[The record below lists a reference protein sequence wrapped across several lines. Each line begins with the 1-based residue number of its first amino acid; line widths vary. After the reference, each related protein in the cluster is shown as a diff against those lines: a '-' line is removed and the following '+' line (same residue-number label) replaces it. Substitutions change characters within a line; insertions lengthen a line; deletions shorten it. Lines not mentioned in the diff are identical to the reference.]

1 MPRMRTR
8 VARVGLVGLTLVAL
22 AVVGIVVADR
32 FRDAS
37 QGSAATAP
45 GVEGAHEVTVV
56 AAGDIASC
64 ASSGDEETAE
74 LVENVDPD
82 AVLAL
87 GDNAYESGTL
97 EQYRRCYDP
106 TWGRFKAKTYPVPG
120 NHDYETQGA
129 AGYLAYFGKRAGAP
143 GKTYYAFDLGA
154 WHVVALDTNIDVGA
168 QSAQLRW
175 LQGDLERDDH
185 LCELAFFHHPRWSG
199 GLHDS
204 QRFVEP
210 LWRILAAQ
218 GVDVVLAGHDHNYQ
232 RFYKVDAAGRR
243 AEDGVRSFVVGT
255 GGGEHYEADDVANR
269 ARVSDDVWGVLE
281 LKLRPRDY
289 DFEFV
294 PAGDSDFTDSL
305 QGRRCH

>member
-1 MPRMRTR
+1 MRTR
-8 VARVGLVGLTLVAL
+8 VARVGLVSLTLVAL
-22 AVVGIVVADR
+22 AVVGVVVANRLKDT
-32 FRDAS
+32 S

-74 LVENVDPD
+74 LVENVNPD
-82 AVLAL
+82 AVLTL
-87 GDNAYESGTL
+87 GDNVYESGTL

-106 TWGRFKAKTYPVPG
+106 TWGQFKAKTYPVPG
-120 NHDYETQGA
+120 NHDYETEGA
-129 AGYLAYFGKRAGAP
+129 AGYLAYFGNRAGAP
-143 GKTYYAFDLGA
+143 DKTYYAFDLGA

-168 QSAQLRW
+168 QSSQLRW
-175 LQGDLERDDH
+175 LRSDLERDDH
-185 LCELAFFHHPRWSG
+185 QCELAFFHHPRWSG

-204 QRFVEP
+204 QAFVEP
-210 LWRILAAQ
+210 LWRVLADE

-232 RFYKVDAAGRR
+232 RFYKLDAAGRR
-243 AEDGVRSFVVGT
+243 AEDGIRSFVVGT
-255 GGGEHYEADDVANR
+255 GGRDHYDADDVANR
-269 ARVSDDVWGVLE
+269 ARASDDVWGVLE

-289 DFEFV
+289 DFQFL